1 MKAMYCCRLR
11 LNMRTENVD
20 GTKMSLSYFGAFSNL
35 YVTTQF
41 TFTEMLGH

>member
-20 GTKMSLSYFGAFSNL
+20 GTKMSLSSAQSDQSLRLRSMGS
-35 YVTTQF
+35 
-41 TFTEMLGH
+41 